1 MTQSLK
7 TNGPN
12 PNSNILLKFSREE
25 SHYLEKVTM
34 VEIFTSNWLNPKMWI
49 TNSMSSGS
57 LTEVG

>member
-1 MTQSLK
+1 MDQIPTLISY
-7 TNGPN
+7 
-12 PNSNILLKFSREE
+12 SNA
-25 SHYLEKVTM
+25 LENKVIIFTKVTL